1 MCSNLKFCFIFSL
14 KLIYKRTH
22 MIKEKCLKV
31 SKSVQKCPNISNQNL
46 YSLFNLTLNKM
57 DTYLS
62 KCKI

>member
-1 MCSNLKFCFIFSL
+1 MCSNVKFSSVFSL

-22 MIKEKCLKV
+22 MLKKV
-31 SKSVQKCPNISNQNL
+31 SEIVQKCQNISNQNL
-46 YSLFNLTLNKM
+46 DSLFNLTLNKM